1 LVELGKR
8 GIEIAAEEA
17 IRVRPGEIRLEL
29 PMPKILGEVA
39 RRSNPAMA
47 RKLLKT
53 LSSGCT
59 ST

>member
-1 LVELGKR
+1 MEQGKR

-29 PMPKILGEVA
+29 PIAKILGEVA
-39 RRSNPAMA
+39 RISNPPMA

>member
-1 LVELGKR
+1 VELGKR

-17 IRVRPGEIRLEL
+17 IRVRPGEIQLEI

-39 RRSNPAMA
+39 RRSNLAMA

-53 LSSGCT
+53 LSSDCT